1 MNIKLLLLSL
11 PLLLLIGM
19 ALFGLARLS
28 FHRANVGLVDGRLR
42 GCPQS
47 PNCYNTEAHP
57 GTANNFAAQSR
68 EKAWLGLQQ
77 IVSAQGGKIMSVDD
91 AYLWATFTSRL
102 FGFVDDLEA
111 RVDEE
116 NQQIHL
122 RSASRIGYSDFGVNR
137 RRVENIQRRLA
148 IHLHQTLLKNRSDA
162 PAAR

>member
-1 MNIKLLLLSL
+1 MNIKLIFL
-11 PLLLLIGM
+11 PLALLLLVVM

-28 FHRANVGLVDGRLR
+28 QNRANAGLIDGKLR

-47 PNCYNTEAHP
+47 PNCHSTEAHP
-57 GTANNFAAQSR
+57 ETAIRFAPEGR

-77 IVSAQGGKIMSVDD
+77 IITEQGGIISSVNDD
-91 AYLWATFTSRL
+91 YLWATFRSRL

-116 NQQIHL
+116 NHRIHL
-122 RSASRIGYSDFGVNR
+122 RSASRIGYSDFTANR
-137 RRVENIQRRLA
+137 RRVQRIQRRLA
-148 IHLHQTLLKNRSDA
+148 IHLNPALLRNSGDA